1 MKKNIMPLLLAVCMT
16 ASSLPVTAMAG
27 DTAEAG
33 QEEMADGESDG
44 DEPEGD
50 KPQDGGA
57 SNGLNG
63 EGS

>member
-33 QEEMADGESDG
+33 QEEMADDESEGE
-44 DEPEGD
+44 EP
-50 KPQDGGA
+50 
-57 SNGLNG
+57 
-63 EGS
+63 